1 MIILVPYGGLINRMR
16 VISAGY
22 QYSKIKHEKLIVL
35 WERNHEIN
43 CRFEILF
50 QKIPGLNIIQS
61 SNLILWYKK
70 IIFSILKNK
79 TPFYKEVT
87 RDNFSNKQ
95 YNKYY
100 LNTCHQFFG
109 NYNDLCMFKP
119 HLVFIEEAS
128 KYISENTIGVHIRRT
143 DHIIAIENSPLSQF
157 ERAIEKE
164 IINDSNVKFYL
175 STDDIKVENELIE
188 KFKER
193 IITRKKIFNRNNS
206 EGIKDALIDFIALSL
221 SKRIYGSYLSSFG
234 EFAAIY
240 GKKQFIIIKK

>member
-109 NYNDLCMFKP
+109 NYND
-119 HLVFIEEAS
+119 
-128 KYISENTIGVHIRRT
+128 
-143 DHIIAIENSPLSQF
+143 
-157 ERAIEKE
+157 
-164 IINDSNVKFYL
+164 
-175 STDDIKVENELIE
+175 
-188 KFKER
+188 
-193 IITRKKIFNRNNS
+193 
-206 EGIKDALIDFIALSL
+206 
-221 SKRIYGSYLSSFG
+221 
-234 EFAAIY
+234 
-240 GKKQFIIIKK
+240 